1 MRVGYL
7 GPAGTWSEEAL
18 RASAPPGVDEVPYG
32 TIHEAVIAVQEGEVE
47 RAVVPMENSIEGGV
61 SATLDALADDA
72 QDVRI
77 VGEVVRPIRHCLVA
91 ARAYDL
97 AEIVRVASHPQATG
111 QCTRFLRERLG
122 RAERVVASSTAE
134 AVRIARDA
142 AEPVAALG
150 SPFAAELYGCT
161 ILADD
166 VADHPENETR
176 FVWLAHRDG
185 ATVDGGPNA
194 KTSIV
199 FWGAGDE
206 TPGWLVAVLA
216 ELADRGVNLTRIESR
231 PGRVRLGHYRFFA
244 DLQGA
249 ADRAPVSDAL
259 DALRRRVE
267 TIRVL
272 GSYPAAR

>member
-1 MRVGYL
+1 LRVAYL
-7 GPAGTWSEEAL
+7 GPAGTWSEDAL
-18 RASAPPGVDEVPYG
+18 RASAPAGVEEVPYG
-32 TIHEAVIAVQEGEVE
+32 TIHEAVIAVQEREVD

-91 ARAYDL
+91 ARALPFDQ
-97 AEIVRVASHPQATG
+97 IVRVVSHPQATG
-111 QCTRFLRERLG
+111 QCARFLRERLPQ
-122 RAERVVASSTAE
+122 AERVAVGSTAD
-134 AVRIARDA
+134 AVRIARDSTD
-142 AEPVAALG
+142 PVAALG
-150 SPFAAELYGCT
+150 APLAAELYGCE

-166 VADHPENETR
+166 VADHSGNETR
-176 FVWLAHRDG
+176 FVWLAHADDAGDPG
-185 ATVDGGPNA
+185 ADA

-206 TPGWLVAVLA
+206 TPGWLVTALA
-216 ELADRGVNLTRIESR
+216 ALADRGVNLTRIESR

-244 DLQGA
+244 DLQGG
-249 ADRAPVSDAL
+249 ADREPVAGAL
-259 DALRRRVE
+259 EALRARVE

>member
-1 MRVGYL
+1 LRVAYL
-7 GPAGTWSEEAL
+7 GPAGTWTEEAL
-18 RASAPPGVDEVPYG
+18 RASAPAGGVDEVPYG
-32 TIHEAVIAVQEGEVE
+32 TIHEAVLAVQEHEVD

-72 QDVRI
+72 RDVRI

-91 ARAYDL
+91 ARPL
-97 AEIVRVASHPQATG
+97 AFDEIVRVVSHPQATG
-111 QCTRFLRERLG
+111 QSARFLRERLPQ
-122 RAERVVASSTAE
+122 AERVAVASTAD

-142 AEPVAALG
+142 TEPVAALG
-150 SPFAAELYGCT
+150 SRLAAELYGCE

-166 VADHPENETR
+166 VADHPGNETR
-176 FVWLAHRDG
+176 FVWLAHAD
-185 ATVDGGPNA
+185 AVTEAGPDA

-199 FWGAGDE
+199 FWGAGD
-206 TPGWLVAVLA
+206 LS

-249 ADRAPVSDAL
+249 ADRDPVASAL
-259 DALRRRVE
+259 EALRQRVE